1 MKVLGQNI
9 KSGEKTLKIESID
22 DLWHLKNI
30 IEEGDVVSGKTLR
43 KTVIKRGDQIDY
55 GEKKPVTL
63 SIKVEKTELKDNA
76 LRISGRIIS
85 GQNDIELSS
94 YHTMNIE
101 CGSVLTLQKNWK
113 PHHIE
118 RLKKAEIKHPLL
130 LITVLD
136 REQADFAIIKE
147 SGIEM
152 ITSIRSRDPEKRE
165 EYYNEIYNFLKK
177 KNIKNIVIAGP
188 GFEREN
194 LLNFISKK
202 DREFAKNI
210 FLEHSSNIGITG
222 IREVIEK
229 SSNKIIKQ
237 TRIAKE
243 SEVVKEFM
251 EKIAKGGLVVYGIEE
266 TKRAVEY
273 GAVEKLLISDEKVRD
288 FEDIMEKVEKQKG
301 IVVIIGSDHE
311 LGEQF
316 LNMGGIAG
324 FLRFRI

>member
-63 SIKVEKTELKDNA
+63 SIKVEKTELKDNV